1 MRLKKVGK
9 QRKQL
14 RKIAS
19 VHPASAAAY
28 IGAHRQKRIE
38 KELASSQARNRESQ
52 PHAMADLLVT
62 ESGTV
67 HRPRNVDW
75 KRAAALLYGDWGTSK
90 AYVIGLAFLAA
101 GFSSLPI
108 ILAVCALTGLVGI
121 NYIVICR
128 HFPDGGGVY
137 SAARS
142 QGRLLA
148 VIGALLLLADLTVTA
163 ALSGWSALTYITSGA
178 EHIAW
183 IKLLRDHIAL
193 TTIAVLLI
201 MGAINYF
208 GPKHSGSLAVALAVP
223 TLIVVIVLIGIS
235 APHLTTHFLQPR
247 QESLGTL
254 WVQFVGVILALS
266 GAESIANVTGVMKLD
281 PGSTMDKPSVARESL
296 KAIVPVAIEV
306 VAGTALL
313 GWAMLSLPT
322 VLGKTLHLS
331 DPSSVSSV
339 LQLRSEDML
348 RFIGEQFATATFSP
362 AIGNLFGWIV
372 GIVFFLLLLSAAN
385 TAIVAMI
392 GLLYMMSRDREMPR
406 QFRILN
412 RHGLPTVVL
421 LFAANFTSLAGLYA
435 IGVVGAITVNVG
447 SCTFNRTVGFTWY
460 DRILFGI
467 TFVILAFVELTLAHT
482 KLDALQ
488 FVIAVLIGGLALR
501 AYTLKLQGL
510 TTLTVTREVAKMVT
524 PDLAATLRPQLQ
536 EGQKIMVAARGIT
549 PVLSFALDEAQLRKA
564 MLCVLYVKEVAVYYT
579 AAGTSLGRAKWQ
591 DDPEANA
598 IMCSMLKLA
607 EERDICV
614 VPLYAVSQDA
624 AATIVDLA
632 ATMGVDFV
640 VIGASQRTA
649 MAKLLRGSVATNV
662 AQQLPDSIQLL
673 IFG

>member
-1 MRLKKVGK
+1 
-9 QRKQL
+9 
-14 RKIAS
+14 
-19 VHPASAAAY
+19 
-28 IGAHRQKRIE
+28 
-38 KELASSQARNRESQ
+38 
-52 PHAMADLLVT
+52 MADLIVT
-62 ESGTV
+62 ESGAV

-101 GFSSLPI
+101 AFSSLPI

-148 VIGALLLLADLTVTA
+148 VVGALLLLADLTVTA
-163 ALSGWSALTYITSGA
+163 ALSGWSALSYITSGA
-178 EHIAW
+178 EHIAA
-183 IKLLRDHIAL
+183 IKFVREHIAL
-193 TTIAVLLI
+193 TTIVMLLV
-201 MGAINYF
+201 MGMINYY
-208 GPKHSGSLAVALAVP
+208 GPKHSGTLAVALAVP
-223 TLIVVIVLIGIS
+223 TLIVVVVLLGMS
-235 APHLTTHFLQPR
+235 VPHLTTRFLQPR
-247 QESLGTL
+247 HESLTAL

-306 VAGTALL
+306 VVGTALL
-313 GWAMLSLPT
+313 GWAMLSLPG
-322 VLGKTLHLS
+322 VLGKTLHLTDQS
-331 DPSSVSSV
+331 AISSV

-385 TAIVAMI
+385 TAIVAII

-406 QFRILN
+406 QFRRLN
-412 RHGLPTVVL
+412 RHGVPIYPLLIALGLPTVVL
-421 LFAANFTSLAGLYA
+421 LFVANFTALAGLYA
-435 IGVVGAITVNVG
+435 IGVVGAIAVNVG

-460 DRILFGI
+460 DRVLFGVTFCILF
-467 TFVILAFVELTLAHT
+467 FVELTLAHT
-482 KLDALQ
+482 KPDALF
-488 FVIAVLIGGLALR
+488 FVVVVLGAGLALR
-501 AYTLKLQGL
+501 AYTLKRQGL
-510 TTLTVTREVAKMVT
+510 TTLTVSREVAKMVA
-524 PDLAATLRPQLQ
+524 PDLATTMRSRLS

-564 MLCVLYVKEVAVYYT
+564 CLFVLFVKEVAIYYT
-579 AAGTSLGRAKWQ
+579 AAGTRLGRAKWE
-591 DDPEANA
+591 DDSEANA
-598 IMCSMLKLA
+598 IMTSVAKLGQ
-607 EERDICV
+607 ERGVPV

-624 AATIVDLA
+624 SATIVDLA
-632 ATMGVDFV
+632 ATMGVDYL

-662 AQQLPDSIQLL
+662 AQQLPESIHLL